1 MRVPG
6 LGQDRSEPIVRR
18 TFLLTSLWA
27 AMGIALGCTRKSEAT
42 TEIEPVIEK
51 PRQVDLIEF
60 SDSGRRLGVV
70 HVAMI
75 VKSEQQWKQQLSP
88 IVFAVTR
95 HAGTERAF
103 SGEYWN
109 LHDTGIYRCVC
120 CSTALFDSRVKFES
134 GTGWPSFLR
143 PIAEEN
149 ILAKED
155 VSHGMR
161 RTEVACR
168 RCAAHLGHVFDD
180 GPPPTGLRYCMN
192 SAALH
197 FVKSTA

>member
-1 MRVPG
+1 MPVPEPG
-6 LGQDRSEPIVRR
+6 HDCSEPLFRR
-18 TFLLTSLWA
+18 TFLLTSLWSVL
-27 AMGIALGCTRKSEAT
+27 GIALGCSRNSEAT
-42 TEIEPVIEK
+42 TEIEPAVEK
-51 PRQVDLIEF
+51 PHQVDLVEF
-60 SDSGRRLGVV
+60 SDSGRRLGLV

-88 IVFAVTR
+88 IAFAVTR

-109 LHDTGIYRCVC
+109 LHDAGIYRCVC
-120 CSTALFDSRVKFES
+120 CGTALFDSRDKFES
-134 GTGWPSFLR
+134 STGWPSFLR

-149 ILAKED
+149 ILTRED
-155 VSHGMR
+155 ASHGMR

-168 RCAAHLGHVFDD
+168 RCEAHLGHAFDD

-197 FVKSTA
+197 FVKNTA